1 VELRQLRYFV
11 AVGEERHFG
20 RAAERLGIAQ
30 SGLSQQI
37 KSLERSL
44 RVRLV
49 DRSAR
54 PIELTPAG
62 AAFLEEARLVLEL
75 ADRAVDRVR
84 RTAGSTTSTL
94 RFGGSSLGNG
104 PVVEELLRV
113 ARNRLPDVDL
123 QVHLGTTTHN
133 VLSLNRRMLDIVFAY
148 RPFESPKTPEYLRLG
163 AVELV
168 MAIPEHHRLAQR
180 DRIPRAEILKEP
192 FLMGPRSVNPPL
204 ADMVH
209 RALLGRID
217 HPNAVDISDIGSSRF
232 RLVADG
238 VGITPVA
245 VPTETLLPIQGVVYR
260 RVEEPAPTLEYG
272 LLWFEDYV
280 QPALAA
286 FLEIARE
293 IAAKTSDPA
302 EDGLLLSAL

>member
-1 VELRQLRYFV
+1 
-11 AVGEERHFG
+11 
-20 RAAERLGIAQ
+20 
-30 SGLSQQI
+30 
-37 KSLERSL
+37 
-44 RVRLV
+44 
-49 DRSAR
+49 
-54 PIELTPAG
+54 
-62 AAFLEEARLVLEL
+62 
-75 ADRAVDRVR
+75 
-84 RTAGSTTSTL
+84 
-94 RFGGSSLGNG
+94 
-104 PVVEELLRV
+104 
-113 ARNRLPDVDL
+113 
-123 QVHLGTTTHN
+123 
-133 VLSLNRRMLDIVFAY
+133 M
-148 RPFESPKTPEYLRLG
+148 
-163 AVELV
+163 V

-217 HPNAVDISDIGSSRF
+217 HPNTVDISDIGSSRF

-238 VGITPVA
+238 VGLTPVA

-286 FLEIARE
+286 FLAIARE

-302 EDGLLLSAL
+302 DDRVLLSAL